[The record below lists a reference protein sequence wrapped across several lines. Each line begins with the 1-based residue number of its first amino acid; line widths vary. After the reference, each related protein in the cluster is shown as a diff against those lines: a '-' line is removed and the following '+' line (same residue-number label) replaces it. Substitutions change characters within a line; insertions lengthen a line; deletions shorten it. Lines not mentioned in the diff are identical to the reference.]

1 MHMCVFVFCACECA
15 RVCVRECGSALCVSL
30 RTCKCLNSTN
40 IAQVICDHSCG
51 CTSLGV
57 G

>member
-1 MHMCVFVFCACECA
+1 VHMCVFVFCACECA